1 MIDKVTLFSTIL
13 HIILFIYK
21 STLISA
27 GNQYKSGSS
36 GRDQNLICLQ
46 CQSLLDVLRYTIN
59 FVNNLKNYLQYPF
72 IRKLLSGIRNK
83 FLKGQVSLR
92 S

>member
-1 MIDKVTLFSTIL
+1 MIDKGTLFSTIL

-36 GRDQNLICLQ
+36 GRDQKLMFEMPEKFNSNTN
-46 CQSLLDVLRYTIN
+46 QSLLDVLRLY
-59 FVNNLKNYLQYPF
+59 Y
-72 IRKLLSGIRNK
+72 
-83 FLKGQVSLR
+83 
-92 S
+92 